1 MSGIITANVKGKSND
16 DFGKLSSVELFIVF
30 DRKKLIIIILMFLE
44 LLCKSVNLN
53 KNQGL

>member
-44 LLCKSVNLN
+44 LLCRSVNLN